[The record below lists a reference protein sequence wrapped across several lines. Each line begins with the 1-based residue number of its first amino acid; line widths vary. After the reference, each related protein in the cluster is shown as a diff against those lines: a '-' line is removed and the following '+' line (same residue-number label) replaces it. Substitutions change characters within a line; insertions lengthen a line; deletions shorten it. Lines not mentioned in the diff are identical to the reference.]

1 MWKLSLVQQYRPI
14 LWSGVLSS
22 IPTARRGRFPSV
34 CVLYRVT
41 LPQLPCFS
49 YLVSI
54 TCMGIIR
61 LWCCHG
67 IKIGEGYVS
76 AENMLL
82 LLLLFSSRAPAG
94 ILFMTSTYAV
104 FPLWLCA
111 KNSLIL
117 FSVSFF
123 IESLFFHSVQDKW
136 CRGCFSHWVY
146 LIYYLHISNI
156 YDCFL
161 SILFFFLFKFSRYY
175 WLFFFFWLCLQI

>member
-1 MWKLSLVQQYRPI
+1 MHVWKLSLVQQYRPI
-14 LWSGVLSS
+14 LGSGVLSS

-54 TCMGIIR
+54 TCMGITR
-61 LWCCHG
+61 VWCGHG

-123 IESLFFHSVQDKW
+123 IESLFFSFCSGQMMS
-136 CRGCFSHWVY
+136 CLFFS
-146 LIYYLHISNI
+146 
-156 YDCFL
+156 L
-161 SILFFFLFKFSRYY
+161 SIYNILSSYL
-175 WLFFFFWLCLQI
+175 